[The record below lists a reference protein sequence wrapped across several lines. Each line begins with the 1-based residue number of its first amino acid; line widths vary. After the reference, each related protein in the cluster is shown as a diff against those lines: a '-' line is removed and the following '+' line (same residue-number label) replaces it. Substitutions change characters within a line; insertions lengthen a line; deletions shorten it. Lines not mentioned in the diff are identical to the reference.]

1 MHTECFSSCRALKL
15 AWNYLAGWSHDH
27 HGLIGLPVH
36 YDQRRTS
43 LKYRTRIIQLA
54 LALFASAGLTTIS
67 QAETGSVRVVFAKA
81 GLIVGAGAGRG
92 VLTFRGH
99 DYPFRVS
106 GMSLGAT
113 IGGSVNKLIGRA
125 LNLQGPRD
133 IAGTYST
140 LGAGASLGG
149 GVGGVR
155 LQNASGVI
163 LQLHGVKA
171 GVELSAN
178 LGGIT
183 ITLE

>member
-15 AWNYLAGWSHDH
+15 AWNYLVGWSHDH